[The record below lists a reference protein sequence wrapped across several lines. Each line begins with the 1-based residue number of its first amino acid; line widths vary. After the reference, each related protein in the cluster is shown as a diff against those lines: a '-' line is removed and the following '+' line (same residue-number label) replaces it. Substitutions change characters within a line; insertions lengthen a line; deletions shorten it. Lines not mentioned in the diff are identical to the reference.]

1 MRVLWVSI
9 LVLALDQATKA
20 AAVQLMHR
28 GESIPLVGDWLKLT
42 FTENPGMAFGIM
54 AFPREA
60 TAVFSIIV
68 TVLVLW
74 YLYAVRSGYTP
85 YIVSLALILGGAAG
99 NIIDRVFYG
108 VILGY
113 GDLLMG
119 KVVDFIHVDVWRG
132 YLPEALPLV
141 GGAYMPLFPIWNV
154 ADMAIV
160 CGVVGILVFQRR
172 FHRLAFEQPEHDRE
186 RLRALE
192 EKQEREHRK
201 DRAQP
206 PSSSSDAEAG
216 AAAATGAATQAS
228 AKSSDVPP
236 TAPTAENPAAASER
250 SGEEEAEEEI
260 SEKAEKRSDDGD
272 RSPDET
278 AAAGDDGAAAD
289 GNVAPEE
296 KEEKEQKQSSTT
308 YAPPES

>member
-42 FTENPGMAFGIM
+42 FTENPGMAFGIV

-192 EKQEREHRK
+192 EQEREHRK
-201 DRAQP
+201 DRVQP
-206 PSSSSDAEAG
+206 TPSSSDAEAG

-228 AKSSDVPP
+228 PKSSDVPP

-296 KEEKEQKQSSTT
+296 KEEEEQKQSSTT